1 MSYIYMLLWVAYKVL
16 FIFIRG
22 YKMEYTINDLK
33 RCLIMKLKKK
43 YKDDEGTL
51 IAMLEDVL
59 ITDYNKQYD
68 DCLFNTFVFIVKES
82 KDKQTIGYFINDL
95 LRSLE

>member
-1 MSYIYMLLWVAYKVL
+1 
-16 FIFIRG
+16 
-22 YKMEYTINDLK
+22 MEYTINDLK

-68 DCLFNTFVFIVKES
+68 DCLFNTFILVVKES
-82 KDKQTIGYFINDL
+82 KDKQTIDCFINDL

>member
-1 MSYIYMLLWVAYKVL
+1 
-16 FIFIRG
+16 
-22 YKMEYTINDLK
+22 MEYTINDLK
-33 RCLIMKLKKK
+33 RCLMMKLKKK

-95 LRSLE
+95 LRSLEWLSFMIVIVMTERNEDD